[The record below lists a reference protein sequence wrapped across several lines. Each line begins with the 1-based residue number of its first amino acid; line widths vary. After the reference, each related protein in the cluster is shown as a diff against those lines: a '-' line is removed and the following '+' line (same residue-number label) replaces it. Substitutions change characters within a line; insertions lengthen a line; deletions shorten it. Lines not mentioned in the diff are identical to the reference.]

1 MGDNQRFI
9 IIYDTDDDDAKEFRA
24 FARKH
29 GFKKYRDALKFL
41 LHLSDFIG
49 IMSSV
54 SESVDVLDKRVTRLE
69 ESPPEEEKKDDGIK
83 TFGGVL
89 KNGKIQ

>member
-1 MGDNQRFI
+1 LGDNQSFI
-9 IIYDTDDDDAKEFRA
+9 IIYDTDDEDAKEFRA
-24 FARKH
+24 FARKY

-49 IMSSV
+49 LMSSV
-54 SESVDVLDKRVTRLE
+54 SERVEVLDKRVTNLE
-69 ESPPEEEKKDDGIK
+69 ESPLEEKNDGIK